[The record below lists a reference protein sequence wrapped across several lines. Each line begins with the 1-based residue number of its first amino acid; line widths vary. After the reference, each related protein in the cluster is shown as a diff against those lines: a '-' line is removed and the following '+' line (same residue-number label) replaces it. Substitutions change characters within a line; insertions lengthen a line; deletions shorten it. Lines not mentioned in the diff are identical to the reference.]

1 MLLNMEFIFC
11 NTYINFPNIWVITSN
26 DTILVQQLD
35 PNAEVMHWLEVT
47 HLKNT
52 YSQPFV
58 VPSDLL
64 PGYVHA

>member
-1 MLLNMEFIFC
+1 MTNG
-11 NTYINFPNIWVITSN
+11 
-26 DTILVQQLD
+26 TILVQQLD

-64 PGYVHA
+64 PGYVYTCSVILDHLQIKL

>member
-1 MLLNMEFIFC
+1 MCKVCENNKMVLSHI
-11 NTYINFPNIWVITSN
+11 TVI
-26 DTILVQQLD
+26 VQQFD

-47 HLKNT
+47 QLKKNT

-64 PGYVHA
+64 PG